1 MSTEQH
7 RNTPDLSALS
17 VSPKKPGSNRLSQ
30 GPGNVGV
37 FHPVSL
43 WSRNFMFPVL
53 QEDEKDLG
61 ISGCVPSV
69 GRLCGA
75 QPREEGRKPCKIGLP
90 HLKAYNLAP
99 IT

>member
-1 MSTEQH
+1 
-7 RNTPDLSALS
+7 
-17 VSPKKPGSNRLSQ
+17 
-30 GPGNVGV
+30 
-37 FHPVSL
+37 
-43 WSRNFMFPVL
+43 MFPVL